1 MKQLREKNQFGINGQ
16 VLELSA
22 RALNVW
28 EDKEKASYVPQYQP
42 DEILEYIT
50 TIPHF
55 DLREEFEPGSS
66 TPDELAARLQ
76 ELKYRASW
84 LEALLYITNEELKLF
99 EGALDVTRAG
109 QDAQSNPEAGQ
120 GKS

>member
-1 MKQLREKNQFGINGQ
+1 MKNLREKNQFGVHQ
-16 VLELSA
+16 QTLMLSA
-22 RALNVW
+22 QALKVW
-28 EDKEKASYVPQYQP
+28 EDTEKAAYVPQYQP
-42 DEILEYIT
+42 DEILDYIT

-66 TPDELAARLQ
+66 TAGELAARLQ

-99 EGALDVTRAG
+99 EGAIAVTREK
-109 QDAQSNPEAGQ
+109 QEDASTTQSEAQ
-120 GKS
+120 